1 MNRHLVRCAALIAAM
16 LGGACRAHA
25 APLVYFAN
33 MSGPAESPP
42 NNSPGTGFALVTY
55 DPIAHTLGIHA
66 TFSGLVA
73 NVTNAHIHAPTAV
86 PFTGTVGV
94 ATTQPTFPGFPSGVT
109 SGVYN
114 NILDL
119 TLAASFN
126 NNFINNFGGGTVPGA
141 EAALAA
147 ALASGKAYFNIH
159 STQFPG
165 GEIRGFLVL
174 TPEPASLLGWLAGGL
189 VLSAACRR
197 RRAR

>member
-1 MNRHLVRCAALIAAM
+1 MV
-16 LGGACRAHA
+16 GGACWAQA

-55 DPIAHTLGIHA
+55 DPIAHTLGINA

-73 NVTNAHIHAPTAV
+73 NVTNAHIHAPTTV
-86 PFTGTVGV
+86 PFTETAGV
-94 ATTQPTFPGFPSGVT
+94 ATTLPTFPGFPSGVT

-119 TLAASFN
+119 TLASSWNPAFVTANGGTPASAETAFASF
-126 NNFINNFGGGTVPGA
+126 
-141 EAALAA
+141 LAT
-147 ALASGKAYFNIH
+147 GRAYFNIH
-159 STQFPG
+159 STTFPG

-189 VLSAACRR
+189 VLGAASRR